1 MNVNTVNFGD
11 IIKEISHGL
20 MAESYISDNEFT
32 KPCEYLRLVDIDDGV
47 IAANCIEI
55 VYDSKRF
62 EKYAIKDG
70 DVILST
76 TDKNFKVVCAG
87 DMGDR
92 KLLVSPTLIRIGLD
106 KEKADPYY
114 IAAYLS
120 SAEGKAMLDGCRSG
134 KVVRILHTKG
144 LKECEIPLPT
154 MEEQREIGEKYRHR
168 LHEIRRLKADIE
180 GLYEDIEMMR

>member
-47 IAANCIEI
+47 IAENCIEI

-106 KEKADPYY
+106 
-114 IAAYLS
+114 
-120 SAEGKAMLDGCRSG
+120 GCRSG
-134 KVVRILHTKG
+134 KVLRILHTKG

>member
-47 IAANCIEI
+47 IAENCIEI

-76 TDKNFKVVCAG
+76 TDKNFK
-87 DMGDR
+87 
-92 KLLVSPTLIRIGLD
+92 
-106 KEKADPYY
+106 EKADPYY

-134 KVVRILHTKG
+134 KVLRILHTKG

>member
-47 IAANCIEI
+47 IEENCIEI

-76 TDKNFKVVCAG
+76 TDKNFKVICVG

-92 KLLVSPTLIRIGLD
+92 KLLV
-106 KEKADPYY
+106 
-114 IAAYLS
+114 
-120 SAEGKAMLDGCRSG
+120 
-134 KVVRILHTKG
+134 
-144 LKECEIPLPT
+144 
-154 MEEQREIGEKYRHR
+154 
-168 LHEIRRLKADIE
+168 
-180 GLYEDIEMMR
+180 

>member
-47 IAANCIEI
+47 IAENCIEI

-76 TDKNFKVVCAG
+76 TDKNFKVVC
-87 DMGDR
+87 
-92 KLLVSPTLIRIGLD
+92 
-106 KEKADPYY
+106 EKADPYY

-134 KVVRILHTKG
+134 KVLRILHTKG

>member
-1 MNVNTVNFGD
+1 M
-11 IIKEISHGL
+11 
-20 MAESYISDNEFT
+20 
-32 KPCEYLRLVDIDDGV
+32 
-47 IAANCIEI
+47 
-55 VYDSKRF
+55 
-62 EKYAIKDG
+62 
-70 DVILST
+70 ILST

-120 SAEGKAMLDGCRSG
+120 SAEGKAMIDGCRSG

>member
-32 KPCEYLRLVDIDDGV
+32 KPCEYLRLVDI
-47 IAANCIEI
+47 EI
-55 VYDSKRF
+55 VYDSNRF

-76 TDKNFKVVCAG
+76 TDKNFKVICAG

-168 LHEIRRLKADIE
+168 LHEIRRLKSEIE

>member
-47 IAANCIEI
+47 IAENCIEI

-114 IAAYLS
+114 IA
-120 SAEGKAMLDGCRSG
+120 GCRSG

>member
-32 KPCEYLRLVDIDDGV
+32 RPCEYLRLVDIDDGV
-47 IAANCIEI
+47 IAENCIEI

-106 KEKADPYY
+106 K
-114 IAAYLS
+114 
-120 SAEGKAMLDGCRSG
+120 GKAMLDGCRSG
-134 KVVRILHTKG
+134 KVLRILHTKG